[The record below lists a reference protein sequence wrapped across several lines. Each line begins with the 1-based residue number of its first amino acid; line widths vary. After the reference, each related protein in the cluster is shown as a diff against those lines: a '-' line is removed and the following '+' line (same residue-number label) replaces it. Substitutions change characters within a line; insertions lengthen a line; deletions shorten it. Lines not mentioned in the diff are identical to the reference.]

1 MDGIKSWALTA
12 CLAALA
18 AGIAGI
24 VAPAGK
30 LEKTYRFAVSLFF
43 LCCLVTPL
51 FSLRHIALAQI
62 PVTQTQSAGTAG
74 FQSDVAVQEERLS
87 QQSLAAI
94 VRESCGTAGV
104 KPFSVSIGMKGSGNS
119 LALSSVTIVLRKEQM
134 GKRQAV
140 EAAVKEKLGIVPE
153 IRQKN

>member
-51 FSLRHIALAQI
+51 FGLRHVSLGQFSL
-62 PVTQTQSAGTAG
+62 PQSQSAGTVQ
-74 FQSDVAVQEERLS
+74 FQSDVEAQKERLS
-87 QQSLAAI
+87 QQNLAAV
-94 VRESCGTAGV
+94 VRSGCAAAGV
-104 KPFSVSIGMKGSGNS
+104 TPFSISIGMKGSGDS
-119 LALSSVTIVLRKEQM
+119 LSLSSVTIVLRKGQM
-134 GKRQAV
+134 EKRQAV
-140 EAAVKEKLGIVPE
+140 EDAVKGRLGIVPE
-153 IRQKN
+153 IRQQR